1 MATLAG
7 SSLNNIKDF
16 SLEVLNL
23 ADAEFRKVTQA
34 IDSGGTLTMA
44 QMTKYQA
51 EVSQYSLISQIMSAV
66 VKELVDKL
74 TSIENEMGLLRET
87 QKEILNEYEEGHGVD
102 VKALKAALRIAKIR
116 ARLGDSTSEADQ
128 MLEYIDE

>member
-1 MATLAG
+1 MATKE
-7 SSLNNIKDF
+7 I
-16 SLEVLNL
+16 
-23 ADAEFRKVTQA
+23 
-34 IDSGGTLTMA
+34 
-44 QMTKYQA
+44 
-51 EVSQYSLISQIMSAV
+51 

-87 QKEILNEYEEGHGVD
+87 QKEILDEFEEGHGVD

-116 ARLGDSTSEADQ
+116 ARLGDSSHEADQ

>member
-1 MATLAG
+1 MPG
-7 SSLNNIKDF
+7 MMSLKKETEINNIK
-16 SLEVLNL
+16 V
-23 ADAEFRKVTQA
+23 RRIK
-34 IDSGGTLTMA
+34 MA
-44 QMTKYQA
+44 TK
-51 EVSQYSLISQIMSAV
+51 EI

-87 QKEILNEYEEGHGVD
+87 QKEILDEYEEGHGVD

-116 ARLGDSTSEADQ
+116 ARLGDSSYEADQ

>member
-1 MATLAG
+1 MATKE
-7 SSLNNIKDF
+7 I
-16 SLEVLNL
+16 
-23 ADAEFRKVTQA
+23 
-34 IDSGGTLTMA
+34 
-44 QMTKYQA
+44 
-51 EVSQYSLISQIMSAV
+51 

-87 QKEILNEYEEGHGVD
+87 QKEILEEYEEGHGVD

-116 ARLGDSTSEADQ
+116 ARLGDSSYEADQ

>member
-1 MATLAG
+1 MAT
-7 SSLNNIKDF
+7 K
-16 SLEVLNL
+16 E
-23 ADAEFRKVTQA
+23 
-34 IDSGGTLTMA
+34 
-44 QMTKYQA
+44 
-51 EVSQYSLISQIMSAV
+51 V

-87 QKEILNEYEEGHGVD
+87 QKEILNEYEAGHGVD

-116 ARLGDSTSEADQ
+116 ARLGDSTNEADQ

>member
-1 MATLAG
+1 MATKE
-7 SSLNNIKDF
+7 I
-16 SLEVLNL
+16 
-23 ADAEFRKVTQA
+23 
-34 IDSGGTLTMA
+34 
-44 QMTKYQA
+44 
-51 EVSQYSLISQIMSAV
+51 

-116 ARLGDSTSEADQ
+116 ARLGDSTNEADQ

>member
-1 MATLAG
+1 MAT
-7 SSLNNIKDF
+7 K
-16 SLEVLNL
+16 E
-23 ADAEFRKVTQA
+23 
-34 IDSGGTLTMA
+34 
-44 QMTKYQA
+44 
-51 EVSQYSLISQIMSAV
+51 V

-116 ARLGDSTSEADQ
+116 ARLGDSTNEADQ

>member
-1 MATLAG
+1 MAT
-7 SSLNNIKDF
+7 K
-16 SLEVLNL
+16 E
-23 ADAEFRKVTQA
+23 
-34 IDSGGTLTMA
+34 
-44 QMTKYQA
+44 
-51 EVSQYSLISQIMSAV
+51 V

>member
-1 MATLAG
+1 MAT
-7 SSLNNIKDF
+7 NEI
-16 SLEVLNL
+16 
-23 ADAEFRKVTQA
+23 
-34 IDSGGTLTMA
+34 
-44 QMTKYQA
+44 
-51 EVSQYSLISQIMSAV
+51 

-116 ARLGDSTSEADQ
+116 ARLGDSTNEADQ